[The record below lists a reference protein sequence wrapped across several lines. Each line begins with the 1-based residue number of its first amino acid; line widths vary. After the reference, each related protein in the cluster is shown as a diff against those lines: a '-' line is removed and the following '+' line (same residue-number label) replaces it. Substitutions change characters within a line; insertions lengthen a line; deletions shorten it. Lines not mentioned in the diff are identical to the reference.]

1 MLDNLLHLCRTGRDG
16 CPGWHET
23 KKVVMAEL
31 FLSSIRLTVIS
42 LLRSSAALCL
52 GLTGHRLTGLWLCFT
67 VRRVNWVAIL
77 AFLADSI

>member
-31 FLSSIRLTVIS
+31 CLSSNNNYQTDCNFII
-42 LLRSSAALCL
+42 AKLCRPL
-52 GLTGHRLTGLWLCFT
+52 SGP
-67 VRRVNWVAIL
+67 VAV
-77 AFLADSI
+77 FHCQGSQPGYHSGFPC